1 MSSITL
7 YTPGHNLVTDSLIM
21 HGIVRYLLWADVDV
35 DSVKIRRLGE
45 RFVIEIRDPNLIK
58 EDEAKQ
64 VLLSIQ
70 DQADL
75 LNKSNYAYLTRFFE
89 KIDAANLNR
98 SVSEFRKWVQQ
109 FSQAI
114 TKFDFD
120 SVRAYEDYNHIESE
134 SEGRVRAGYPTLY
147 LPLGPMYGKYDQS
160 NYKMQAKQYKVCYT
174 CFLFANLGLVYG
186 TGVIRLEKGNRAKS
200 IMFTLIPT
208 NEMEMV
214 DVVLAQR
221 AFEFVHERFVGID
234 VPTIAVPL
242 IALSIGETLYAFSDV
257 DVLVWVYEKSGTTKK
272 QSFRI
277 TQPIH
282 VNVSRLLRTLS
293 TIKYYVPEWPRVV
306 YECYLS
312 NDDGP
317 VILATLTETIINDNV
332 DAEIYGLTR
341 LITTFMNTNNRCE
354 RFRESIGKLIM
365 GLSQSI
371 Q

>member
-1 MSSITL
+1 MNSVVL
-7 YTPGHNLVTDSLIM
+7 YTPGHNLITDSLIM
-21 HGIVRYLLWADVDV
+21 HSIVRYLLWADVNI

-45 RFVIEIRDPNLIK
+45 RFVIEIRDPNSIK
-58 EDEAKQ
+58 EDKAKQ

-70 DQADL
+70 DQAVKGNL
-75 LNKSNYAYLTRFFE
+75 LSKSDYAYLTRFFE

-98 SVSEFRKWVQQ
+98 PAFIEWVRQ
-109 FSQAI
+109 FAQAI
-114 TKFDFD
+114 TKFYSD
-120 SVRAYEDYNHIESE
+120 SVRVYEDYDHIE

-147 LPLGPMYGKYDQS
+147 LPLGPVYGKYSQS
-160 NYKMQAKQYKVCYT
+160 NYSAREVPYKVCYT

-186 TGVIRLEKGNRAKS
+186 TGIIRLEKGNRAKS

-208 NEMEMV
+208 NETEMV

-221 AFEFVHERFVGID
+221 AFEFVHERFVEID
-234 VPTIAVPL
+234 IPTIAVPL
-242 IALSIGETLYAFSDV
+242 IALSIGETLYAFNDV
-257 DVLVWVYEKSGTTKK
+257 DVLVWVYEKSGN
-272 QSFRI
+272 SLRI

-306 YECYLS
+306 YECFLS

-317 VILATLTETIINDNV
+317 VILATLTETIINDYV
-332 DAEIYGLTR
+332 DAEIYRLTR

>member
-1 MSSITL
+1 MNSVVL
-7 YTPGHNLVTDSLIM
+7 YTPGHNLITDSLIM
-21 HGIVRYLLWADVDV
+21 HGIVRYLLWADANM

-58 EDEAKQ
+58 ENLIKDKEDKAKQ

-75 LNKSNYAYLTRFFE
+75 LNKSDYVYLTRFFE

-98 SVSEFRKWVQQ
+98 PAFKEWVRQ
-109 FSQAI
+109 FAQAI
-114 TKFDFD
+114 TKFYSD
-120 SVRAYEDYNHIESE
+120 SVRVYEDYDHIE

-147 LPLGPMYGKYDQS
+147 LPLGPVYGKYNQS
-160 NYKMQAKQYKVCYT
+160 NYSAREVPYKVCYT

-186 TGVIRLEKGNRAKS
+186 TGIIRLEKGNRAKS

-208 NEMEMV
+208 NETGMV

-221 AFEFVHERFVGID
+221 AFEFVHERFVEID
-234 VPTIAVPL
+234 IPTIAVPL
-242 IALSIGETLYAFSDV
+242 IALSIGETLYAFNDV
-257 DVLVWVYEKSGTTKK
+257 DVLVWVYEKSGN
-272 QSFRI
+272 SLRI
-277 TQPIH
+277 TQPLH

-306 YECYLS
+306 HECFLS

-317 VILATLTETIINDNV
+317 AVLAALTEAIINDDV
-332 DAEIYGLTR
+332 DVGIYKLTR
-341 LITTFMNTNNRCE
+341 LITTFLINNQDTECKR
-354 RFRESIGKLIM
+354 SANLVNKLIES
-365 GLSQSI
+365 LL
-371 Q
+371 